1 MARLII
7 RGKKNYWRYTI
18 TMWCY
23 EIKELV
29 EEELGENVEIIVED
43 SENDLPQVYLNDVFV
58 LEGVPKEEGYLL
70 ELIKKVIDQ
79 LKYSQ

>member
-18 TMWCY
+18 AMWCY

-43 SENDLPQVYLNDVFV
+43 SENELPQVYLNDVFV

-70 ELIKKVIDQ
+70 ELIKKVIDR